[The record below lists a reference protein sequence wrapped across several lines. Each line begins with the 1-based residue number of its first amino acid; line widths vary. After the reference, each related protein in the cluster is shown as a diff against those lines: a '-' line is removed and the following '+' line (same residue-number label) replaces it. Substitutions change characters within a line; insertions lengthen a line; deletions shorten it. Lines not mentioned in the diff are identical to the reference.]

1 MEVPSL
7 TAISM
12 ENMGGC
18 QSGGRKTTKN
28 VWLRRVVNVHLRLER
43 TMTFYLALGSKT
55 SPSIESAQTLD
66 RPHQFILAF
75 TSDQNIYSPGGK
87 VFDRDSTF
95 QG

>member
-1 MEVPSL
+1 
-7 TAISM
+7 
-12 ENMGGC
+12 
-18 QSGGRKTTKN
+18 
-28 VWLRRVVNVHLRLER
+28 
-43 TMTFYLALGSKT
+43 MTFYLALGSKT